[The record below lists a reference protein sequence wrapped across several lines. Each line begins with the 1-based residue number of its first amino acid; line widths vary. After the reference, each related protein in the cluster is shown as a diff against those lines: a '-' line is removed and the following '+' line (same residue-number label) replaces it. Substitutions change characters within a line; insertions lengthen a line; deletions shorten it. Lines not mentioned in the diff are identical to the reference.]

1 MWLTILISLF
11 INYADARHAHVRSA
25 HVDPQSSTLENI
37 GAERKFDDDDEEKFK
52 REYSTYTGTFSWA
65 WCNFLWLFGNCN
77 DLDNIKLLSEGNFG
91 SVYLYVNEDKQNL
104 AVKVFSAE
112 KDWSAEKDQLQKVQ
126 GLKGVMHMIR
136 SFRFRS
142 FRRAIVLPLADG
154 GDMENPSVSLD
165 ELKTTAVQDRI
176 TSDIITGIK
185 SLQEN
190 QVVACDIK
198 PGRMKIISNN

>member
-11 INYADARHAHVRSA
+11 ISYADARHAHVRSA

-37 GAERKFDDDDEEKFK
+37 GAERKFDGDDEEKFK

-65 WCNFLWLFGNCN
+65 WCNFLWLFGSCN
-77 DLDNIKLLSEGNFG
+77 DLDNIKLLGEGNFG

-112 KDWSAEKDQLQKVQ
+112 KDWSDEKDQLKKVQ

-136 SFRFRS
+136 SFPT
-142 FRRAIVLPLADG
+142 AIVLPLADG
-154 GDMENPSVSLD
+154 GDMENPSVSMD

-185 SLQEN
+185 SLQKN
-190 QVVACDIK
+190 KVVACDIK

>member
-1 MWLTILISLF
+1 MWLIILISLF
-11 INYADARHAHVRSA
+11 INYAEARHAHVRSA
-25 HVDPQSSTLENI
+25 QVDPQSTTLENI
-37 GAERKFDDDDEEKFK
+37 GAERKYDDDDDEKFK

-77 DLDNIKLLSEGNFG
+77 DLDNIKLLGEGNFG

-112 KDWSAEKDQLQKVQ
+112 ADWWAERDELSFFK

-136 SFRFRS
+136 SFRFHS
-142 FRRAIVLPLADG
+142 TLAIVLPLADG
-154 GDMENPSVSLD
+154 GDMENPSVSMD
-165 ELKTTAVQDRI
+165 ELRKPDVQGRI